1 MGNRV
6 RRKLGILLLVWLAPL
21 STTASTDCKPW
32 AARIVSV
39 QGEIEVKQASTSNWH
54 TVNRNDTFCPGDS
67 IRVGN
72 NSRAAIVLANE
83 TLLRLDQNSAIKLTQ
98 FETELP
104 SILEF
109 IKGIGHFISRV
120 PRSLKI
126 ETATVDAAIE
136 GTEFVVAVKA
146 DKTTI
151 TVFEGLV
158 RAENRDGEVTLTNG
172 ESVSAK
178 AGVAP
183 TKVLVAAPRDAVQ
196 WGLYFPPIIDPYR
209 ITVPTDELAVG
220 AIREA
225 QSRLAANDIAGAIAS
240 LDKVPDALRDAGFYN
255 YRASL
260 LLFAGRVDDAR
271 RDLDRALTQDPANGN
286 AMALKA
292 VIAIVFNDRDE
303 ARRLADTALQATPK
317 SSAVHIAQSYV
328 HQAFFDLPAALASAQ
343 QAAELDT
350 NNALAWARVSELQL
364 AQGYMRRALEAAETG
379 AELNPDLA
387 IIQTTLGFAYLA
399 QIRIKP
405 AIEVFEM
412 AITQNQVN
420 PLPRLGLG
428 LAKIRGGK
436 LQEGRRDIEIAASLD
451 PNNSIVRS
459 YLGKAYF
466 EEKRAPL
473 DAEQYAIAKEL
484 DRNDPTPWFY
494 DAIRLQ
500 TENRPVEALQNI
512 QKSIELNDN
521 RAVYRSSLKLDQD
534 AAVRS
539 TNQARIYQDL
549 GFEQLALVEGYKSVN
564 TDPSDFSS
572 HRFLADVYSVLPRH
586 EIAQVSELLQS
597 QLLQPLNRTPI
608 QPQFTQSNLKILE
621 EAGPRTTGFNEFNP
635 MFTRNSIGV
644 QVDGLAGSNHTR
656 AGDLILSGIWDWFSF
671 SIGQSH
677 FETEGFRENND
688 QKHKVSHAFTQF
700 SLRPTS
706 NLQFEWRSLDTER
719 GDIEMR
725 FDPQNFRPDR
735 RQVVDEE
742 VARVGFREALTP
754 DSNLLLSVIKQ
765 DRKETDF
772 DTASVVD
779 EGPPPVQVDAEILL
793 PASSDSIAGE
803 LQYLVHKAF
812 HNTIAG
818 IGTFTE
824 DVTAPATIT
833 RTLTFIGLP
842 IPPTVVPSSETIELE
857 TKYHNLYAYSTI
869 KPNKNVAVTLG
880 LSYDDLTDRL
890 VNITNSTTNELAR
903 QKLNPKLGVTWD
915 LAASTTLR
923 LAGFRT
929 LNRPFVGRQ
938 TLEPTQVAGFN
949 QFFDD
954 LNGTVSERYG
964 IGIDH
969 RFGKELFGGIEF
981 SRRDLS
987 VPLLVSN
994 RESSQ
999 EEQLH
1004 RAYINWAPNKKLGFS
1019 AEGIFDSFKQEEFEF
1034 EAPKELETYFFPLRV
1049 SVFTLGGL
1057 FANVTATWVRQDV
1070 EYFQAEG
1077 KSRFWTVDANINYR
1091 LPKRLGFISLGVTN
1105 LFDELFNY
1113 EDRNFQIS
1121 EPQLTGFIPERQVF
1135 VRLMLSLD

>member
-1 MGNRV
+1 MGDVLNRWFGV
-6 RRKLGILLLVWLAPL
+6 LLSACLLAFATT
-21 STTASTDCKPW
+21 STAADCTPQF
-32 AARIVSV
+32 ARIVSV
-39 QGEIEVKQASTSNWH
+39 QGDIEVKRAGTSNWH
-54 TVNRNDTFCPGDS
+54 PVTRNEVFCPGDS
-67 IRVGN
+67 VRVGEQ
-72 NSRAAIVLANE
+72 SRAAIVMANE
-83 TLLRLDQNSAIKLTQ
+83 TLLRLDQNSAIKFSQ

-136 GTEFVVAVKA
+136 GTEFVVAVST
-146 DKTTI
+146 DETSV
-151 TVFEGLV
+151 TVFEGIVLA
-158 RAENRDGEVTLTNG
+158 RNRQGEIRITDGETAT
-172 ESVSAK
+172 AK
-178 AGVAP
+178 ANM
-183 TKVLVAAPRDAVQ
+183 APRKTLLAKPRDTVQ
-196 WGLYFPPIIDPYR
+196 WAVYFPPLIERDAPDNVSR
-209 ITVPTDELAVG
+209 ASQLLSVG
-220 AIREA
+220 RVEEA
-225 QSRLAANDIAGAIAS
+225 QDLLQGIDSGEALA
-240 LDKVPDALRDAGFYN
+240 LQTL
-255 YRASL
+255 
-260 LLFAGRVDDAR
+260 
-271 RDLDRALTQDPANGN
+271 
-286 AMALKA
+286 
-292 VIAIVFNDRDE
+292 IAIVNNEQERAFDFATDAVKRGPQSAATHIAMSYAWQAKLDLDQALAS
-303 ARRLADTALQATPK
+303 ARQAVEYESGNAIAWARLAELQL
-317 SSAVHIAQSYV
+317 S
-328 HQAFFDLPAALASAQ
+328 LGELREALASAQ
-343 QAAELDT
+343 QATQKDVMLSRT
-350 NNALAWARVSELQL
+350 QS
-364 AQGYMRRALEAAETG
+364 
-379 AELNPDLA
+379 
-387 IIQTTLGFAYLA
+387 ILGFAYLA
-399 QIRIKP
+399 RIDIDEAMASFHK
-405 AIEVFEM
+405 AIELD
-412 AITQNQVN
+412 QVD
-420 PLPRLGLG
+420 PQPRLGLG
-428 LAKIRGGK
+428 LAKIRRGN
-436 LQEGRRDIEIAASLD
+436 LADGRRDIEIAASLD

-473 DAEQYAIAKEL
+473 DAAQYAFAKEL

-621 EAGPRTTGFNEFNP
+621 EAGPRTAGFNEFNP
-635 MFTRNSIGV
+635 MFTSNGIGV
-644 QVDGLAGSNHTR
+644 QVEGLAGSNDTR
-656 AGDLILSGIWDWFSF
+656 AGDLIVSGIWDWFAF
-671 SIGQSH
+671 SIGHSH

-688 QKHKVSHAFTQF
+688 QKHKVSHAFTQL

-706 NLQFEWRSLDTER
+706 NLQFEWRTLDTER

-725 FDPQNFRPDR
+725 FDPQDFRPDR
-735 RQVVDEE
+735 RQIVDEE
-742 VARVGFREALTP
+742 VVRIGFREALTP
-754 DSNLLLSVIKQ
+754 DSNLLLSLIKQ

-779 EGPPPVQVDAEILL
+779 EGPPPAQVDAEIFL
-793 PASSDSIAGE
+793 PSSSDSIAGE

-812 HNTIAG
+812 HNTITG

-824 DVTAPATIT
+824 DVTSSATTT
-833 RTLTFIGLP
+833 RTLTVIGLP
-842 IPPTVVPSSETIELE
+842 VPPTVVPSSETIELE
-857 TKYHNLYAYSTI
+857 TKYDNFYVYSTI

-903 QKLNPKLGVTWD
+903 QKLNPKLGVTWH

-954 LNGTVSERYG
+954 LNGSISERYG

-969 RFGKELFGGIEF
+969 RFGNGLFGGLEF
-981 SRRDLS
+981 SRRDLN

-1004 RAYINWAPNKKLGFS
+1004 RAYINWAPNRRLGFS
-1019 AEGIFDSFKQEEFEF
+1019 AEGVFDGFKQKEFEF
-1034 EAPKELETYFFPLRV
+1034 EEPKELETYLFPLRV
-1049 SVFTLGGL
+1049 SVFALGGV
-1057 FANVTATWVRQDV
+1057 FADVTATGVRQDV
-1070 EYFQAEG
+1070 EYFLAEG

-1091 LPKRLGFISLGVTN
+1091 LPKRLGILSLGVTN
-1105 LFDELFNY
+1105 LFDKYFEHQ
-1113 EDRNFQIS
+1113 DRNFQIS
-1121 EPQLTGFIPERQVF
+1121 EPQRSRFIPERRVF
-1135 VRLMLSLD
+1135 VRVMLSLD